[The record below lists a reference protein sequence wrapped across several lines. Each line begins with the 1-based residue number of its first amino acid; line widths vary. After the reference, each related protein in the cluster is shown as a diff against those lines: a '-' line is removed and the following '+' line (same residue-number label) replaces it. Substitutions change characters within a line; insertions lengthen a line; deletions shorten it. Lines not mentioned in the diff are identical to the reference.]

1 MSNYWIYT
9 VTVTNLH
16 NGTCETQTYFNRRV
30 ATSAFRE
37 LCDQNNYDY
46 KNVITRIGDKLLISK
61 SVSYDYEIT
70 LSEEQILKVIDKTYE

>member
-9 VTVTNLH
+9 VTISNLG
-16 NGTCETQTYFNRRV
+16 NGTSETQTYFNLRV
-30 ATSAFRE
+30 ATSAFRD
-37 LCDQNNYDY
+37 LCNENDYEY
-46 KNVITRIGDKLLISK
+46 KNVLCRIGDKLLIAK